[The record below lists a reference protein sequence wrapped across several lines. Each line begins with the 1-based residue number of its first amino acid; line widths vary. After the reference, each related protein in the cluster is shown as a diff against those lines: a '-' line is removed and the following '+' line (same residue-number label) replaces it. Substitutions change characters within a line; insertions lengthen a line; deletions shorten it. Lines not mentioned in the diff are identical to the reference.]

1 MKPYL
6 VQYKEAID
14 RGWIEIDGVKTRLVV
29 GWKIKKVVYYL
40 VSLMDD
46 DRFYFDPTDCYRR
59 FKFEETLC
67 LQGKKPYYGKPI
79 SLMLWQKAIFE
90 AVYSFFDK
98 STGKRL
104 FNRILIE
111 VGRKNGKSTMMASD
125 INADLFIGDGGQ
137 RICCASN
144 EDKTA
149 KFIWDEVLGM
159 KKRLDPKDEVTA
171 KNLSTIRNE
180 SRDISVVRMSG
191 KSVNDGDLFA
201 KVVQDEGWDCKTD
214 ELPEACERSCSTL
227 DDYLYFIISTNGFL
241 NDMWFDHQLEYANK
255 WLEGEVDDIHYI
267 PFLFEQDSED
277 EIWGS
282 DRDVWQKA
290 NPSLIYGVKKWSF
303 IENNMVKARVDKATA
318 LNLLCKDFNVKV
330 NNSRAWLTLDQYTY
344 EQEEWSLEDFRGG
357 LAIGAT
363 DLSDTGDLTTASA
376 LFMKPDSDEKFVVM
390 QFFAPEHK
398 LAEQDSY
405 GSKWKEW
412 STTINPQ
419 TGEPYII
426 ACKGTHVNQKDVA
439 DWYQRLRDR
448 YSIEPYVIGYDKW
461 FSQSFLIW
469 CDKKTGYGLK
479 TEPVYQGK
487 YLSFPMKMVE
497 RDLNARLINYGNN
510 PVLRYCFANTSV
522 KITSDENIQPVKID
536 GQYERKIDGAVT
548 LMMLYATLSKNETT
562 FVDYVRR

>member
-1 MKPYL
+1 MKPYIL
-6 VQYKEAID
+6 QYKEAIE
-14 RGWIEIDGVKTRLVV
+14 RGWLDINGVKTRIVV
-29 GWKIKKVVYYL
+29 GWKIKKVIDILCSYL
-40 VSLMDD
+40 DD
-46 DRFYFDPTDCYRR
+46 DRFYFDPTDCYKR

-79 SLMLWQKAIFE
+79 ELMLWQKAIFE
-90 AVYSFFDK
+90 AVYSFFEK
-98 STGKRL
+98 ATGKRL
-104 FNRILIE
+104 INRCLIE

-171 KNLSTIRNE
+171 KNLSTIRND
-180 SRDISVVRMSG
+180 SKDISVVRMSG

-214 ELPEACERSCSTL
+214 ELPEACERSCSTI
-227 DDYLYFIISTNGFL
+227 DDYLYFVISTNGFL
-241 NDMWFDHQLEYANK
+241 NDMWFDHQLEFANK
-255 WLEGEVDDIHYI
+255 WLDGEFEDIHYV

-282 DRDVWQKA
+282 DRDMWQKA
-290 NPSLIYGVKKWSF
+290 NPSLIYGVKKWAF

-318 LNLLCKDFNVKV
+318 LNLMCKDFNIKV
-330 NNSRAWLTLDQYTY
+330 NNSRAWLALDQYTY
-344 EQEEWSLEDFRGG
+344 DQDDWSLEQFRGG
-357 LAIGAT
+357 LAICAT

-390 QFFAPEHK
+390 QFFVPESK
-398 LAEQDSY
+398 LSEQDEY

-412 STTINPQ
+412 SSTINPQ

-426 ACKGTHVNQKDVA
+426 VCKGNNINQKVVA
-439 DWYQRLRDR
+439 DWYQRLRDK
-448 YSIEPYVIGYDKW
+448 YNIEPYVIGYDKW
-461 FSQSFLIW
+461 FSQSFLQW
-469 CDKKTGYGLK
+469 CDKKTGYGFK

-522 KITSDENIQPVKID
+522 KISSDENIQPVKID
-536 GQYERKIDGAVT
+536 GQYARKIDGAVT
-548 LMMLYATLSKNETT
+548 LMMLYATL
-562 FVDYVRR
+562 